1 MQPRRFP
8 DAGAQLRACFVSYG
22 PVSISQQSG
31 QGGGWALTARATATA
46 FAENSLGELDSYEK
60 TLELSVPIPAEV
72 PAGMQLQP
80 ECWLSTDSVQCTC
93 TGGTLTVTITAR
105 AEGAILGRSTR
116 QGIGSISLGEAL
128 TPADPEIT
136 LRIYYAQE
144 GEALFDIARRFHL
157 LFPEWCLCF
166 LYARTSDPAKRNL
179 MSAIKIFERFY
190 HKKCYK
196 ALFSGPAV
204 EYNRQCLEQERSNFN
219 METSNSLLDADII
232 REQKPVWAFSRKVFC
247 EGIRDGVPI
256 ALGYFAVSFSL
267 GIAARKAGFTPFQ
280 GFLAS
285 LLNNASAGEYA
296 AFALIM
302 SGASYFQVA
311 VITLIANARYLLM
324 SCALAQ
330 RFAPGTPFWHRL
342 VIGYDVT
349 DELFGITIAR
359 PGSLNPCYTYGA
371 ILLAAPAWASGTAL
385 GIVAGN
391 LLPLRAVSALSV
403 ALYGMFLAII
413 IPPARK
419 DKVVAV
425 LVAISFALSFACN
438 YLPGI
443 SALSDGTRTIL
454 LTVLISSAAAVL
466 FPVKDQEAEHDA

>member
-1 MQPRRFP
+1 
-8 DAGAQLRACFVSYG
+8 
-22 PVSISQQSG
+22 
-31 QGGGWALTARATATA
+31 
-46 FAENSLGELDSYEK
+46 
-60 TLELSVPIPAEV
+60 
-72 PAGMQLQP
+72 
-80 ECWLSTDSVQCTC
+80 
-93 TGGTLTVTITAR
+93 
-105 AEGAILGRSTR
+105 
-116 QGIGSISLGEAL
+116 
-128 TPADPEIT
+128 
-136 LRIYYAQE
+136 
-144 GEALFDIARRFHL
+144 
-157 LFPEWCLCF
+157 
-166 LYARTSDPAKRNL
+166 
-179 MSAIKIFERFY
+179 
-190 HKKCYK
+190 
-196 ALFSGPAV
+196 
-204 EYNRQCLEQERSNFN
+204 

-267 GIAARKAGFTPFQ
+267 GIAARKAGFTPLQ
-280 GFLAS
+280 GFLSS

-391 LLPLRAVSALSV
+391 LLPLRAVSALS
-403 ALYGMFLAII
+403 
-413 IPPARK
+413 RK